1 MQKLYY
7 KLIFRYLSIFMMM
20 IGLIQLIPLLVLPFY
35 PEELMYAH
43 CFLIPGVAAIILGA
57 ILSIIF
63 KNVEI
68 LRLEKHYD
76 SLLLVLI
83 WLMAILISTIPW
95 ILKGDYNF
103 SQAAFE
109 MTSGYSTTGL
119 SVVDVDN
126 TPHIFL
132 LFRSVT
138 LFVGGVGLVLIITS
152 AFSDRYGLNLYNAE
166 GHNDRLMPNLAKSAR
181 LILSFYSAYIT
192 FGTIAYIAFGM
203 PVFDAINT
211 AIAAISTGG
220 FSVIGESIYGYHSFE
235 IELVTIL
242 LMLLGQT
249 NFMLHLY
256 LFRLKFKNVFNHCET
271 KFFIIVMFIF
281 VSIMTINLL
290 KYNYTTS
297 LLESLRIS
305 FFQFVTCITTTG
317 FVSVKDMSLLPTGF
331 STLMILAMLI
341 GGNQESTG
349 GGIKQYRI
357 IVVLKGIY
365 YSIKESI
372 MNIRMVVS
380 HKIFKLGEKEEL
392 SDEEISS
399 TSTYVLFY
407 LLLFLL
413 GSTIFTLYG
422 YSLQDSMFEFSSAI
436 STVGLSLGIT
446 NYNAPKLILWTAIVG
461 MFLGRM
467 EIMVV
472 FKSILR
478 VSSDL
483 NKKGRRNLK

>member
-1 MQKLYY
+1 MYKPYY
-7 KLIFRYLSIFMMM
+7 KLIFFYLSIFLMM
-20 IGLIQLIPLLVLPFY
+20 IGLIQLIPLLALPFY
-35 PEELMYAH
+35 PQEINYAY
-43 CFLIPGVAAIILGA
+43 CFLIPGISLIIIGLIVYLA
-57 ILSIIF
+57 
-63 KNVEI
+63 
-68 LRLEKHYD
+68 LRKVRVLKLEKNYD
-76 SLLLVLI
+76 SVLLVMI
-83 WLMAILISTIPW
+83 WLMAIFLSTIPW

-103 SQAAFE
+103 TQAAFE

-138 LFVGGVGLVLIITS
+138 LFVGGVGFVLIITS
-152 AFSDRYGLNLYNAE
+152 AFSDRYGLNLYYAE

-181 LILSFYSAYIT
+181 LILSFYSAYIL
-192 FGTIAYIAFGM
+192 FGTLAYIFFGM

-211 AIAAISTGG
+211 SIAALSTGG

-249 NFMLHLY
+249 NFMLHMY
-256 LFRLKFKNVFNHCET
+256 LFRLKFKKVFNHCET
-271 KFFIIVMFIF
+271 KFFIMMFIIF
-281 VSIMTINLL
+281 VTLMCRNLIHFG
-290 KYNYTTS
+290 YTDNI
-297 LLESLRIS
+297 LESLRVSI
-305 FFQFVTCITTTG
+305 FQFVTCITTTG
-317 FVSVKDMSLLPTGF
+317 FVSVKDMALLPSGF
-331 STLMILAMLI
+331 ATLMILAMLI

-349 GGIKQYRI
+349 GGIKQYRV

-372 MNIRMVVS
+372 MNSSMYLS
-380 HKIFKLGEKEEL
+380 HKIYRMDEKEDL

-399 TSTYVLFY
+399 TSSYVLFY
-407 LLLFLL
+407 LAIFFV
-413 GSTIFTLYG
+413 GSMIFTLYG

-446 NYNAPKLILWTAIVG
+446 NYNAPKLILWTAMVG

-472 FKSILR
+472 FKAFLR
-478 VSSDL
+478 VKKDL
-483 NKKGRRNLK
+483 DNRSKHN